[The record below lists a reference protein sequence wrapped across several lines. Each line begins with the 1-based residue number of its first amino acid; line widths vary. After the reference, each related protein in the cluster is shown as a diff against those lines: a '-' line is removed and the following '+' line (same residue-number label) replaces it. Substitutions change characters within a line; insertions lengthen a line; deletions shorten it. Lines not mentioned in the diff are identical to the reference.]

1 MRSAIII
8 TIGATLASASSPVE
22 KRDAKEC
29 ASLAQDFLPKLTDVP
44 TPEGSLLSFIA
55 SKTELATFTNSC
67 EFPHVTGTMAK
78 EYSSYVDKLSS
89 WYKDQVSD
97 VSKLMAACSDVP
109 EVKTELDKLKTNG
122 ALCSELSW
130 AKETGSAS
138 SSSDDDKKDDDSKK
152 KDEGNAAGLNT
163 IAAGVVVAVAGIAGV
178 MML

>member
-8 TIGATLASASSPVE
+8 AVGATLAAASSPVQ

-29 ASLAQDFLPKLTDVP
+29 ASLAQDFLPKLTDLP
-44 TPEGSLLSFIA
+44 TPEGSVLSFIA

-78 EYSSYVDKLSS
+78 EYSSYVEKLSS

-97 VSKLMAACSDVP
+97 VSELMAACSDVP
-109 EVKTELDKLKTNG
+109 EVKSELDKLKENG

-138 SSSDDDKKDDDSKK
+138 SSSDDKKGDDSKK
-152 KDEGNAAGLNT
+152 DEDNAAGLNT
-163 IAAGVVVAVAGIAGV
+163 MAAGVVVAVAGIAGV

>member
-8 TIGATLASASSPVE
+8 AVGATVAAASSPVV

-29 ASLAQDFLPKLTDVP
+29 ASLAQEFLPKLTELP
-44 TPEGSLLSFIA
+44 TPDSSLLSFIA
-55 SKTELATFTNSC
+55 SKTELVTFTNSC

-97 VSKLMAACSDVP
+97 VNELMNACSDVP
-109 EVKTELDKLKTNG
+109 EVKSQLDSLTSDG
-122 ALCSELSW
+122 ALCSDLSW

-138 SSSDDDKKDDDSKK
+138 SSSDDDKDDDSK

-163 IAAGVVVAVAGIAGV
+163 VAAGIVVAVAGIAGV

>member
-1 MRSAIII
+1 MRSTIII
-8 TIGATLASASSPVE
+8 AVGATLAAASSPVE

-29 ASLAQDFLPKLTDVP
+29 ASLAQDFLPKLTDLP
-44 TPEGSLLSFIA
+44 TPEGSVLSFIA

-78 EYSSYVDKLSS
+78 EYSSYVEKLSS
-89 WYKDQVSD
+89 WYKDQISD
-97 VSKLMAACSDVP
+97 VSELMAACSDIP
-109 EVKTELDKLKTNG
+109 EVKSQLDELKENG

-152 KDEGNAAGLNT
+152 DEGNAAGLNT
-163 IAAGVVVAVAGIAGV
+163 MAASVVVAVAGIAGI